1 MPDPV
6 ECLYRVGK
14 ELGTGTY
21 SVVREVRHVNSG
33 KWYAAKVIDKRHMAG
48 REHLVRNE
56 VIVLKKVSR
65 GHESILT
72 LVDYFETEDS
82 LYLVTELAKGG
93 ELFDR
98 LYARGF
104 IRESAAAKLVK
115 AITGGVQH
123 LHNHGIV
130 HRDLKPENILFK
142 SPTSPSRLLICDFG
156 LSRIIDD
163 ENLSMLMTTVGTP
176 SYMAPEIF
184 KKTGH
189 GKPVDIWAIGV
200 ITYFLLC
207 GYTPFDSESPAEER
221 EAILNGHVKF
231 EPQEYWI
238 HITRHASDFILSCL
252 KPDPKDRPTAEELL
266 NSPFLTK
273 KYRSDVAEESPREDS
288 DYPSDLIGEAMNGAY
303 SKEPEEEKRRQIFS
317 AKWG

>member
-6 ECLYRVGK
+6 DCLYRVGK
-14 ELGTGTY
+14 ELGVGTY
-21 SVVREVRHVNSG
+21 SVVREVRHIISG
-33 KWYAAKVIDKRHMAG
+33 KWYAAKVIDKRHMHG

-56 VIVLKKVSR
+56 VIVLKKISH
-65 GHESILT
+65 GHPSILT
-72 LVDYFETEDS
+72 LVDYFETDDS

-98 LYARGF
+98 LYTKGYF
-104 IRESAAAKLVK
+104 GESVAAKLVK
-115 AITGGVQH
+115 HITGGVAH
-123 LHNHGIV
+123 LHKHGIV
-130 HRDLKPENILFK
+130 HRDLKPENILLK
-142 SPTSPSRLLICDFG
+142 TPTSPTRLLICDFG

-163 ENLSMLMTTVGTP
+163 ENISMLMTTVGTP

-184 KKTGH
+184 RRTGH

-200 ITYFLLC
+200 ITYVLLC
-207 GYTPFDSESPAEER
+207 GFTPFDSESPAEER
-221 EAILNGHVKF
+221 EAILDGHVKF

-238 HITRHASDFILSCL
+238 HVTRYASDFILACL

-266 NSPFLTK
+266 QFPFLTK
-273 KYRSDVAEESPREDS
+273 KYRSDVPEKDPTDDAE
-288 DYPSDLIGEAMNGAY
+288 YPSELIGEAMNGAY
-303 SKEPEEEKRRQIFS
+303 SKEPEEEKRRQVFS